1 MTQRPLLLLILIV
14 ALPMASSGCGKPI
27 KLKGAKASL
36 TRVES
41 TVTTTSAGT
50 VEAEQ
55 QAILS
60 FAGQGRVSR
69 ILTKVGKTARKGEA
83 LAELEN
89 TDLARIRQDAEREV
103 TRAKELFASGLMARV
118 ALDDAQRAL
127 EIARMNQERSI
138 IRAPFDGLVTE
149 MNLKLGEAAQISPT
163 GANAPIR
170 LIDQKDRI
178 IKGSIDELDLSRIRL
193 GASARIKILASRPEP
208 YKAEVVR
215 VVPFVSTIKEQDRTS
230 QVEFRLLEKPAQLLP
245 AGASADIEVIVEA
258 KDGMLAIPA
267 RTVLGLGDKR
277 YVYVF
282 NDGRLRKQDIRIGLG
297 NFERREIVSGLQ
309 KGDTVVFP
317 PDDAELREGSRAE
330 VEMTPWP

>member
-1 MTQRPLLLLILIV
+1 
-14 ALPMASSGCGKPI
+14 
-27 KLKGAKASL
+27 
-36 TRVES
+36 
-41 TVTTTSAGT
+41 
-50 VEAEQ
+50 
-55 QAILS
+55 
-60 FAGQGRVSR
+60 
-69 ILTKVGKTARKGEA
+69 
-83 LAELEN
+83 
-89 TDLARIRQDAEREV
+89 V